1 MKLTQY
7 KLHIPRQ
14 MGQKIYKKNLEIQ
27 LIRSLTR
34 QPKYGKNFSK
44 IM

>member
-14 MGQKIYKKNLEIQ
+14 MGQ
-27 LIRSLTR
+27 
-34 QPKYGKNFSK
+34 
-44 IM
+44 